1 MGQLDSYDPPP
12 RDVSLVVYRPQG
24 LIGAGAKAIIT
35 YHHMARSKSNRTARV
50 TYPDTL
56 RVGQDKAGRAKI
68 RMPTRAMW
76 LDKAVAVSI
85 PRHGSCTLRQEIRH
99 AMKQSSSRSQSS

>member
-1 MGQLDSYDPPP
+1 MAHIDSYDPPP
-12 RDVSLVVYRPQG
+12 WDVSLIVYRPQS

-56 RVGQDKAGRAKI
+56 CAGRDKAGCAKN
-68 RMPTRAMW
+68 RMPTQAMW
-76 LDKAVAVSI
+76 LDKAVVFFI
-85 PRHGSCTLRQEIRH
+85 QCHGSCCV
-99 AMKQSSSRSQSS
+99 KRSDMQ